1 MEHKLKK
8 FYIKMLV
15 GYFFSKKEFLILACT
30 ISNSICKMFWISAIR
45 EQLGKSKMVAH
56 FCYLHLVNFNQVRI

>member
-1 MEHKLKK
+1 MEHKLTK

-15 GYFFSKKEFLILACT
+15 GFFFKKEFLILACT
-30 ISNSICKMFWISAIR
+30 ISNSICKMFWMSVIR
-45 EQLGKSKMVAH
+45 EQLEKSKMVAH